1 MHVEK
6 VHIET
11 GGRVLRG
18 ELYLPPAAVAGQALP
33 GVVILH
39 ELFGLNSNVR
49 ADARSIAR
57 RGYVVLAPDLYSDVG
72 MSRYCMKMVFSKSAL
87 TNPGE
92 SQLVAEVHACLDY
105 LKEHEA
111 CNGRLGMI
119 GMCLTGGFA
128 LQMARRADVEAPVVY
143 HHAFGVKGSGLP
155 EDEAAEIRHKVLG
168 MFAEDDRVMCP
179 RTRVDALERQLGDR
193 LESHT
198 YPNVAHGLRSAFR
211 YTPESKAAWTRTL
224 AFFDEQLRDGD
235 AYVV

>member
-1 MHVEK
+1 MTPELAAIAVGRRTVDVE
-6 VHIET
+6 IY
-11 GGRVLRG
+11 R
-18 ELYLPPAAVAGQALP
+18 PASAGPWP
-33 GVVILH
+33 GILLLH
-39 ELFGLNSNVR
+39 ELFGLTSQVR
-49 ADARSIAR
+49 ADARALAR
-57 RGYVVLAPDLYSDVG
+57 EGYLVFAPDLYTDG
-72 MSRYCMKMVFSKSAL
+72 MRRYCIKYLFSSEAL
-87 TNPGE
+87 ANRGE
-92 SQLVAEVHACLDY
+92 GPFVAEIHRLLDV
-105 LKEHEA
+105 LKA
-111 CNGRLGMI
+111 QADCTGRLGMI